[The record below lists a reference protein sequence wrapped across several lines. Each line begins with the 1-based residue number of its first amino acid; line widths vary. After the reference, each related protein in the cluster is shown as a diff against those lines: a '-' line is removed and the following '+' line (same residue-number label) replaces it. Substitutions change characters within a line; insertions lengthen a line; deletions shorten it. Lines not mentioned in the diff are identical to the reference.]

1 MRKPL
6 LASLLVA
13 VALGAGTVGAQP
25 SAPASASTT
34 ANDTRIYAMCLARSR
49 PRVAEDI
56 LAMPYLSD
64 EQTRRAAQRM
74 GGLDTCLTSTDLAT
88 ESRAPSLLEGMA
100 VQLLPA
106 RLAGANLTEVSALT
120 DDQVVA
126 RGLRPR
132 NGYEDFSL
140 CMVRGQPAL
149 VRGFVLAAPGSPEAQ
164 AAFREIVP
172 HVPSCVGQGQ
182 HLSLDQRGLRAV
194 LAVGLFRALDTLRPR
209 T

>member
-1 MRKPL
+1 MLRRL
-6 LASLLVA
+6 LAPLTVA
-13 VALGAGTVGAQP
+13 LALGAGAVGAQP
-25 SAPASASTT
+25 PAPGATT
-34 ANDTRIYAMCLARSR
+34 QAEARAYAMCIARNR

-64 EQTRRAAQRM
+64 EQTRRAAQRL
-74 GGLDTCLTSTDLAT
+74 GGLDNCLTSTDQVA
-88 ESRAPSLLEGMA
+88 ESRAPSLLEGMT

-106 RLAGANLTEVSALT
+106 KLAAANLGEVSALT
-120 DDQVVA
+120 DDQIVQ

-140 CMVRGQPAL
+140 CMVRGQPDL
-149 VRGFVLAAPGSPEAQ
+149 VRGFVLAEPGSAASQ
-164 AAFREIVP
+164 AAFRQIVP
-172 HVPSCVGQGQ
+172 HVPDCVGQGQ

-194 LAVGLFRALDTLRPR
+194 LAVGLYRTLDTLRPR

>member
-1 MRKPL
+1 MLKRFLAPL
-6 LASLLVA
+6 TVA
-13 VALGAGTVGAQP
+13 LALGAGTVGAQP
-25 SAPASASTT
+25 PAAGTTSA
-34 ANDTRIYAMCLARSR
+34 NETRTYAMCLARSR

-56 LAMPYLSD
+56 LAMPYLSED
-64 EQTRRAAQRM
+64 QTRRAAQRI
-74 GGLDTCLTSTDLAT
+74 GGLDTCLTDTDIAAST
-88 ESRAPSLLEGMA
+88 RAPSMLEGMA
-100 VQLLPA
+100 VQLLQA
-106 RLAGANLTEVSALT
+106 RLANTSLTEVSALT
-120 DDQVVA
+120 DEQVAA

-194 LAVGLFRALDTLRPR
+194 LAVGLYRTLDTLRPR

>member
-1 MRKPL
+1 MRKHLPL
-6 LASLLVA
+6 PLCLA
-13 VALGAGTVGAQP
+13 VALSAGAAWAQP
-25 SAPASASTT
+25 PAAASSP
-34 ANDTRIYAMCLARSR
+34 DTQRETRAYAMCLARSR

-56 LAMPYLSD
+56 LALPYLGE
-64 EQTRRAAQRM
+64 EQTRRAAQRIA
-74 GGLDTCLTSTDLAT
+74 GLDTCLTDTDVAAAA
-88 ESRAPSLLEGMA
+88 RAPSILEGMA

-126 RGLRPR
+126 HGLRPR

-149 VRGFVLAAPGSPEAQ
+149 VRSFVLAAPGTPQAQ

-172 HVPSCVGQGQ
+172 HVPNCVGEGQ

-194 LAVGLFRALDTLRPR
+194 LAVGLFRTVDTLRPR
-209 T
+209 S

>member
-1 MRKPL
+1 MRTTL
-6 LASLLVA
+6 LASLVVA
-13 VALGAGTVGAQP
+13 VALGAGAAGAQP
-25 SAPASASTT
+25 SSAQAGATNPNE
-34 ANDTRIYAMCLARSR
+34 ARAYAMCLARSR
-49 PRVAEDI
+49 PRIAEDI

-64 EQTRRAAQRM
+64 DQTRRAAQRI
-74 GGLDTCLTSTDLAT
+74 GGLDTCLTSTDLVAAA
-88 ESRAPSLLEGMA
+88 RAPSLLEGMA
-100 VQLLPA
+100 VQLLQA
-106 RLAGANLTEVSALT
+106 RLSDASLSEVAALT

-149 VRGFVLAAPGSPEAQ
+149 VRGFVLATPGTPQAQ
-164 AAFREIVP
+164 AAFQQVVP
-172 HVPSCVGQGQ
+172 HVPDCVGQGQ

-194 LAVGLFRALDTLRPR
+194 LAVGLYRALDTLRPR